1 MKQNKTNSAPGFTL
15 VELMVVVALLGI
27 LAAVAIPV
35 YRISTEKAARTT
47 CEYNIHLLNTTLQ
60 NMRAAGTVNDVQID
74 ADTTEQLLQFI
85 VISGELKE
93 APRCPSGGA
102 IKKTGDTFFC
112 SLHGKSDSDGTETLP
127 FDPNKTGSTT
137 IDTALDLLKQLTE
150 LNGGTPPDS
159 YAEILAT
166 FKELGIGGYNNEAFR
181 AYLSKLCGW
190 DTMTVGDK
198 TFYVKPMLN
207 TGTTNQTQT
216 NIADDVFFYA
226 SATQDLNDQWKVNYL
241 YDKTTGNWYKYS
253 GNGGYTAANKVW
265 GDVKKDLDASL
276 SANDGNWTLATDVV
290 LTPPEKK
297 P

>member
-1 MKQNKTNSAPGFTL
+1 
-15 VELMVVVALLGI
+15 
-27 LAAVAIPV
+27 
-35 YRISTEKAARTT
+35 
-47 CEYNIHLLNTTLQ
+47 
-60 NMRAAGTVNDVQID
+60 
-74 ADTTEQLLQFI
+74 
-85 VISGELKE
+85 
-93 APRCPSGGA
+93 
-102 IKKTGDTFFC
+102 
-112 SLHGKSDSDGTETLP
+112 DGTETLP

-166 FKELGIGGYNNEAFR
+166 FKELGIDGYNNEAFR